1 VVVEHGRGAGSGSV
15 ATSPSRGSYN
25 RVRGGEVRRCRVR
38 GAGGTKREGG
48 GGGWVSAHGRAVVT
62 HDTLRLGHVRTS
74 LACVG

>member
-1 VVVEHGRGAGSGSV
+1 VGASPHRRAEA
-15 ATSPSRGSYN
+15 ATTEL
-25 RVRGGEVRRCRVR
+25 GGEVRRCRVR

-48 GGGWVSAHGRAVVT
+48 GGGWVSAHGRTVVT